1 MVSCCVRVQRRPA
14 MNNRKF
20 PAPYLLAILVLTVLA
35 SGQNFFYDQ
44 SEEYRQETGESEYCE
59 PEEQQKQNIAEQQF
73 DAIMSN
79 QARSSRHREAA
90 RDYETGSGTA
100 AASAAQIEMPLQ
112 EYKQLRDRLGT
123 MQDEAA
129 RGHAPAVVLGSSSY
143 SGKAVHGALELNL
156 QLHAT
161 LGQPDKWKT
170 VPIVGDNVVLVKA
183 AVHGKPIPVSR
194 GNGYHVWVTQQAG
207 EVTADARIL
216 VPSSGLRGSIEYDFM
231 VARTPLT
238 SFTCRFPV
246 EGLEP
251 QLTAAVQSESRKI
264 QSGTEFTAT
273 LRPTARI
280 HLVGFRDMG
289 EKDQRPAKVYAETMN
304 LLSVNEDALELFAVI
319 RYTILYSGTNR
330 FNVLLPENMTVVS
343 ADGHG
348 AFRFELEKN
357 DSGMLLK
364 GETAFP
370 IRNSYEISLRLK
382 RELNKQGEKFVA
394 PLPRCREVERES
406 GWLGVEVPGKLRLDE
421 GKTAYAQ
428 PIDMRQLPAEILHS
442 SVAPILRAYRYHSEP
457 ARIILDVV
465 RLPEMEPAHGS
476 IDKIIADTKITANG
490 DAVTDVRITLR
501 NRLRHTLAL
510 KLPKSSEAISAL
522 LDGQPLNLNE
532 DQEGQILLPLKRS
545 EGGEQLR
552 PFTVSVVIRMTMR
565 RMGFLGF
572 PMLMLPTMD
581 LPVSSLQWNIYVPGI
596 NTYSRI
602 YGDIQPQAYIGAVE
616 WQRPPQMFQQYG
628 IAQYDAAEAPVVGDY
643 SGSGAGAMPVQFKVP
658 KSGVKLTYAR
668 YWIESRQDLEVRF
681 GFVRTWLLIPIRLV
695 LVLFIGAGLFLFCM
709 RGRIYTTKP
718 VRWVGMG
725 IGALAAGFSLWLVG
739 WGLAISGICLGI
751 AAIGTYQKWHLP
763 VVAWGRQLI
772 RQYSKRER
780 IKLKISV
787 KGLLL
792 SAVYL
797 VVVMILAWQIMAM
810 VWLLATKAL
819 PG

>member
-1 MVSCCVRVQRRPA
+1 
-14 MNNRKF
+14 MNNRYF
-20 PAPYLLAILVLTVLA
+20 PTFLLAILSLTFIA
-35 SGQNFFYDQ
+35 GSQDYFIDQ
-44 SEEYRQETGESEYCE
+44 SEEYRQAANEPEYSE

-79 QARSSRHREAA
+79 QARSSRYREAT
-90 RDYETGSGTA
+90 RDYETGSGTT
-100 AASAAQIEMPLQ
+100 AASGAQIEMPLQ
-112 EYKQLRDRLGT
+112 EYQQLRDRLRT

-129 RGHAPAVVLGSSSY
+129 RTHAPAVVLGSSSY
-143 SGKAVHGALELNL
+143 SGKAVHGALELDL

-170 VPIVGDNVVLVKA
+170 VPIVGDNVVLVEA
-183 AVHGKPIPVSR
+183 EVHGKPVPVSR

-207 EVTADARIL
+207 EVTINARIL

-238 SFTCRFPV
+238 SFSCRFPV
-246 EGLEP
+246 AGLEP

-304 LLSVNEDALELFAVI
+304 LLSVNEDALELFTVI

-330 FNVLLPENMTVVS
+330 FNVLLPDTMTVVS

-348 AFRFELEKN
+348 AFRFELEKS
-357 DSGMLLK
+357 DSGTLLK

-370 IRNSYEISLRLK
+370 IRNNYEISLRLK

-406 GWLGVEVPGKLRLDE
+406 GWLGVEVPGKLRLNE
-421 GKTAYAQ
+421 EAIAHAQ

-442 SVAPILRAYRYHSEP
+442 SVAPILRAYRYHSDP
-457 ARIILDVV
+457 ACITLDAE

-476 IDKIIADTKITANG
+476 IDKIIADTKVTANG
-490 DAVTDVRITLR
+490 DAVTDIRITLR

-510 KLPKSSEAISAL
+510 RLPKGSEAISAL

-552 PFTVSVVIRMTMR
+552 PFTVSIVVRTTLH
-565 RMGFLGF
+565 RMGLTGF
-572 PMLMLPTMD
+572 PKLQLPKMD
-581 LPVSSLQWNIYVPGI
+581 LPVSSLQWNAYVPGI
-596 NTYSRI
+596 NTYTRI
-602 YGDIQPQAYIGAVE
+602 YGDIQPQAYIGEVE
-616 WQRPPQMFQQYG
+616 WQRPPQMFQHYG
-628 IAQYDAAEAPVVGDY
+628 NAQYDAAEAPGTGDY
-643 SGSGAGAMPVQFKVP
+643 SGAGAGAMPVQFKVP

-668 YWIESRQDLEVRF
+668 YWIEGGQNLEVRF
-681 GFVRTWLLIPIRLV
+681 GFIRTWLLIPIRLV
-695 LVLFIGAGLFLFCM
+695 LVLLLGAGLFLFCLHDRM
-709 RGRIYTTKP
+709 YLKKT
-718 VRWVGMG
+718 VRWLGAG
-725 IGALAAGFSLWLVG
+725 IGVLAALFSLWLGG

-763 VVAWGRQLI
+763 AVAWGRQLI
-772 RQYSKRER
+772 TRYSKRER
-780 IKLKISV
+780 KKLKITI

-792 SAVYL
+792 SAVYF
-797 VVVMILAWQIMAM
+797 VVVIILTWQIMEM
-810 VWLLATKAL
+810 VWLLTTKAL